1 MKILVLISQVPDT
14 TARIAFTNN
23 NTQYDANG
31 VTFIV
36 NPYDEWYALV
46 RALELKEAKGS
57 GSVTTITVG
66 GSDTEAT
73 IRKALAIGADEAVR
87 VDAAPNEA
95 YQVAAEVAAY
105 AKDKGFDLV
114 LAGKETIDHNG
125 GQVGAMVA
133 ELLNLPYVPL
143 ASKLDVNGTTATVER
158 DVPVGSEVLEL
169 QLPCVIGA
177 AKGMAEQRIP
187 NMRGIMAARTK
198 PLTVV
203 PSSNPASVAATV
215 LFELPP
221 AKGAV
226 KMIPAEEAGKLIEL
240 LHTEAKVI

>member
-14 TARIAFTNN
+14 TARIGFTNN
-23 NTQYDANG
+23 NTAYDTNG
-31 VTFIV
+31 VQFIV

-46 RALELKEAKGS
+46 RGLELKEAQG
-57 GSVTTITVG
+57 GTVTTVTVG
-66 GSDTEAT
+66 PADTEAT

-87 VDAAPNEA
+87 IDLIPNDS
-95 YQVAAEVAAY
+95 YDVAAQVAAY
-105 AKDKGFDLV
+105 AKDKGFDLI

-125 GQVGAMVA
+125 SQVGPMVA
-133 ELLNLPYVPL
+133 ELLDLPFISL
-143 ASKLDVNGTTATVER
+143 ASKLDINGGNATAER
-158 DVPVGSEVLEL
+158 DVKGAVEVVEAP
-169 QLPCVIGA
+169 LPLVVSC

-198 PLTVV
+198 PLQVV
-203 PSSNPASVAATV
+203 PATAAEQLTATV
-215 LFELPP
+215 RFELPP
-221 AKGAV
+221 AKQAV

>member
-1 MKILVLISQVPDT
+1 MKILVLLSQVPDT

-46 RALELKEAKGS
+46 RALELKEAAGA

-66 GSDTEAT
+66 GADTEAT
-73 IRKALAIGADEAVR
+73 IRKGLAIGADEAVR
-87 VDAAPNEA
+87 VDAQPTEA
-95 YQVAAEVAAY
+95 LQVAELIAAY

-133 ELLNLPYVPL
+133 ELLDLPYVPL
-143 ASKLDVNGTTATVER
+143 VSKLDVASGTATMER
-158 DVPVGSEVLEL
+158 DVPGGVEVLEVK
-169 QLPCVIGA
+169 LPVVLSA
-177 AKGMAEQRIP
+177 AKGLAEQRIP

-198 PLTVV
+198 PLQVV
-203 PSSNPASVAATV
+203 PAGATSNVGGTV
-215 LFELPP
+215 KFELPP

>member
-14 TARIAFTNN
+14 TARIAFSNN
-23 NTQYDANG
+23 NTAYDTAG
-31 VTFIV
+31 VQFIV

-46 RALELKEAKGS
+46 RGLELKEAQG
-57 GSVTTITVG
+57 GTVTTVTVG
-66 GSDTEAT
+66 PADTEAT

-87 VDAAPNEA
+87 IDLDPSDS
-95 YQVAAEVAAY
+95 YDVAVQVAAY

-125 GQVGAMVA
+125 SQVGPMLA
-133 ELLNLPYVPL
+133 ELLDLPFISL
-143 ASKLDVNGTTATVER
+143 ASKLDINGTTATAER
-158 DVPVGSEVLEL
+158 DVKGELEVVETS
-169 QLPCVIGA
+169 LPLVVSC

-198 PLTVV
+198 PLQVV
-203 PSSNPASVAATV
+203 PATAADRLTATV
-215 LFELPP
+215 RFELPP
-221 AKGAV
+221 AKQAV

>member
-14 TARIAFTNN
+14 TARIAFTAD
-23 NTQYDANG
+23 NTQYDGNG

-46 RALELKEAKGS
+46 RALELKEAAGA

-66 GSDTEAT
+66 PADTEAT

-87 VDAAPNEA
+87 VDARPEDAF
-95 YQVAAEVAAY
+95 QVAAEVAAY
-105 AKDKGFDLV
+105 AREKGFDLV

-133 ELLNLPYVPL
+133 ELLDLPYVPL
-143 ASKLDVNGTTATVER
+143 ASKLEVSGGTATVER
-158 DVPVGSEVLEL
+158 DVPGGVEVLEVA
-169 QLPCVIGA
+169 LPCVLGA

-198 PLTVV
+198 PLHVV
-203 PSSNPASVAATV
+203 PATGQAALAATV
-215 LFELPP
+215 RFELPP

-226 KMIPAEEAGKLIEL
+226 KLIPAEDAGKLIEL

>member
-1 MKILVLISQVPDT
+1 MKILVLLSQVPDT
-14 TARIAFTNN
+14 TARIAFTN

-46 RALELKEAKGS
+46 RALELKEAAGA

-66 GSDTEAT
+66 GADTEAT
-73 IRKALAIGADEAVR
+73 IRKGLAIGADEAVR
-87 VDAAPNEA
+87 VDALPTDAL
-95 YQVAAEVAAY
+95 QVAELIAAY

-133 ELLNLPYVPL
+133 ELMDLPYVPL
-143 ASKLDVNGTTATVER
+143 VSKLDVANGTATMER
-158 DVPVGSEVLEL
+158 DVPGGVEVLEVK
-169 QLPCVIGA
+169 LPVVLSA
-177 AKGMAEQRIP
+177 AKGLAEQRIP

-198 PLTVV
+198 PLQVV
-203 PSSNPASVAATV
+203 PAGATSNVGGTV
-215 LFELPP
+215 KFELPP

>member
-1 MKILVLISQVPDT
+1 MKILVLLSQVPDT

-46 RALELKEAKGS
+46 RALELKEAAGA

-66 GSDTEAT
+66 GADTEAT
-73 IRKALAIGADEAVR
+73 IRKGLAIGADEAVR
-87 VDAAPNEA
+87 VDALPTDAL
-95 YQVAAEVAAY
+95 QVAELIAAY

-133 ELLNLPYVPL
+133 ELMDLPYVPL
-143 ASKLDVNGTTATVER
+143 VSKLDVANGTATMER
-158 DVPVGSEVLEL
+158 DVPGGVEVLEVK
-169 QLPCVIGA
+169 LPVVLSA
-177 AKGMAEQRIP
+177 AKGLAEQRIP

-198 PLTVV
+198 PLQVV
-203 PSSNPASVAATV
+203 PAGATSNVGGTV
-215 LFELPP
+215 KFELPP